1 MYVQVLR
8 ALSEV
13 FELCSKLLS
22 LVVKSDSSNFSSS
35 DVALLDRISKV
46 SDLIVSSKYV
56 WMHPSPTNITGDTLG
71 ELER

>member
-56 WMHPSPTNITGDTLG
+56 WMHAVCSHWKMNQFVSIL
-71 ELER
+71 